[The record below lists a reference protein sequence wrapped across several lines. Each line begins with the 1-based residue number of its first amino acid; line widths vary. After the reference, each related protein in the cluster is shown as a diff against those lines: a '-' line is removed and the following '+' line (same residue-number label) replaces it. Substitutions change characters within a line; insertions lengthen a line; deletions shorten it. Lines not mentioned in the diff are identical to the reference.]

1 MPWQACR
8 PVAGPS
14 TRHSATRAHP
24 RPFLALVRA
33 LGRGGD
39 GAIQLRVWPCAQSA
53 SRRVEGVGGGR
64 SGKGLDLCVGL
75 RLEGGEGAGGEGGRE
90 WSYTCSTTHMMVR
103 RFNCGE
109 VWHRLE
115 GVMWRALSSPK
126 LRTDTLA
133 CRQFLRPTEL
143 VFEEIHP
150 QTWDWFTSGTL
161 GRRRLAALSHL
172 SLGASGWDPI
182 FLPAS
187 LNWVK
192 KSLSF
197 QARWHQ
203 FITISNSPHQGS
215 ARRDYSHPS
224 TACILLCTAGF
235 AERESGKEEILKFF
249 WIQGDP
255 TTLLKQ
261 ANWSLF

>member
-24 RPFLALVRA
+24 RPFLALVRT

-39 GAIQLRVWPCAQSA
+39 GAIQLRVRPCAQSA
-53 SRRVEGVGGGR
+53 SCRVEGVGGGR

-150 QTWDWFTSGTL
+150 QTWDWFTGGL
-161 GRRRLAALSHL
+161 KDGGGWLAAVSHL
-172 SLGASGWDPI
+172 SQAGASVPDI
-182 FLPAS
+182 FPGFTKSGQKITLIPRRMASIYNNIEQPAPAALPPS
-187 LNWVK
+187 C
-192 KSLSF
+192 SS
-197 QARWHQ
+197 
-203 FITISNSPHQGS
+203 S
-215 ARRDYSHPS
+215 ARQDNSHPS
-224 TACILLCTAGF
+224 KACILHWF
-235 AERESGKEEILKFF
+235 R
-249 WIQGDP
+249 Q
-255 TTLLKQ
+255 KQ
-261 ANWSLF
+261 KRRY

>member
-1 MPWQACR
+1 M
-8 PVAGPS
+8 
-14 TRHSATRAHP
+14 
-24 RPFLALVRA
+24 
-33 LGRGGD
+33 GR
-39 GAIQLRVWPCAQSA
+39 S
-53 SRRVEGVGGGR
+53 R
-64 SGKGLDLCVGL
+64 SGKGLDLCVCL
-75 RLEGGEGAGGEGGRE
+75 RLERSEGAGGERRRE
-90 WSYTCSTTHMMVR
+90 GPDAKWLTSSTTHMVVGGL
-103 RFNCGE
+103 NGGE
-109 VWHRLE
+109 V
-115 GVMWRALSSPK
+115 GQGALTTE
-126 LRTDTLA
+126 LRTHTLA

-197 QARWHQ
+197 QARWRQ

-235 AERESGKEEILKFF
+235 AERERAEKKRY
-249 WIQGDP
+249 
-255 TTLLKQ
+255 
-261 ANWSLF
+261 